1 MHYRRCTIITAI
13 SENGETQLL
22 RAQIHRELVYRPFQ
36 FRECG
41 QHFIGP
47 HNETLSVAMRVN
59 NPDCSPSNQSA
70 ETQPKL
76 QPDFL
81 RLSATLSQYFMTV
94 KWLGLEW
101 PARDARN
108 KLARNEAKRSKPM
121 LE

>member
-1 MHYRRCTIITAI
+1 MSSTLAGESPIPVPQTPSTFPPHARRNAF
-13 SENGETQLL
+13 
-22 RAQIHRELVYRPFQ
+22 RHRDARL
-36 FRECG
+36 
-41 QHFIGP
+41 
-47 HNETLSVAMRVN
+47 
-59 NPDCSPSNQSA
+59 QSRSFAGWRSTA

-81 RLSATLSQYFMTV
+81 RLSAMVSQYFMTV

>member
-1 MHYRRCTIITAI
+1 MADLEARVEMTKDSTKRLPLSRCASAIQIVRRLEST
-13 SENGETQLL
+13 
-22 RAQIHRELVYRPFQ
+22 
-36 FRECG
+36 
-41 QHFIGP
+41 
-47 HNETLSVAMRVN
+47 
-59 NPDCSPSNQSA
+59 A

-81 RLSATLSQYFMTV
+81 RLSAMVSQYFMTV